1 MSRSAKDLLGGIGV
15 ADLRKGCLWQLTVV
29 RSLTMQ
35 CSFRRPQAD
44 FREHDNTSWLKY
56 DWIKKCIQQRKHC
69 NQVDII

>member
-1 MSRSAKDLLGGIGV
+1 MSSSAQDLLGGIGV
-15 ADLRKGCLWQLTVV
+15 SDLRKDCLSQLTVV
-29 RSLTMQ
+29 RSLKMQ

-56 DWIKKCIQQRKHC
+56 DWIKIYIQQRKHC